1 MSVKPITS
9 TLALLHGGAFIDE
22 ASDKLA
28 ELVKMVEETGK
39 AGTMTITLALKNAG
53 GAMQIDAAIKAKIPE
68 PKPDSTLLWP
78 TVEGNLVLDNPAQQ
92 KLDLRDA
99 NAPRSVLR
107 SAEPT
112 PASALANAVAAG

>member
-1 MSVKPITS
+1 MSVKPITT

-28 ELVKMVEETGK
+28 ELVKMVDETGK
-39 AGTMTITLALKNAG
+39 SGTMTISIGLKKAG
-53 GAMQIDAAIKAKIPE
+53 GAMQLDATIKAKIPE
-68 PKPDSTLLWP
+68 PKPDATLLWP

-99 NAPRSVLR
+99 SAPKGELR
-107 SAEPT
+107 TA
-112 PASALANAVAAG
+112 